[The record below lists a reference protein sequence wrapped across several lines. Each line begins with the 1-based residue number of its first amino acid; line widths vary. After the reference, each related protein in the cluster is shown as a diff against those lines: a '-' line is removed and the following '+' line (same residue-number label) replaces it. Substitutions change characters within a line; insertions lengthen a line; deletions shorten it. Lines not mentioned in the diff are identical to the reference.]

1 MNNTAP
7 TLDDATRA
15 WISALATTITLL
27 LVVLLATLG

>member
-7 TLDDATRA
+7 TLDDTARA